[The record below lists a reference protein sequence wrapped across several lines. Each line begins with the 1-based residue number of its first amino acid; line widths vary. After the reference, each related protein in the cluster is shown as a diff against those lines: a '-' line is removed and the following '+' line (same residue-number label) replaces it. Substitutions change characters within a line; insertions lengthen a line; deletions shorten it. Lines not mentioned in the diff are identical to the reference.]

1 MPPLV
6 AFLTTADEAAY
17 AAVHRVVAAVTALEG
32 AVGWLTVP
40 DRAETD
46 AWLDDQLARCVRGD
60 GGFAIVSLDGRVEAL
75 GLWRRYGDDVVRQ
88 NGEIRKVM
96 THPDARGRGLAK
108 QVVTALTDHAKQAG
122 IEVLTLDAR
131 GNNHAAHA
139 LYESLGWER
148 CGRIPDFIAVGDE
161 RWDRVFF
168 SVRLTTP
175 LGTKLHGSA
184 PVGPGASTRRAENGQ
199 T

>member
-1 MPPLV
+1 VAV
-6 AFLTTADEAAY
+6 AFLTSADEAAY
-17 AAVHRVVAAVTALEG
+17 AAVHGVVAAVTALEG

-60 GGFAIVSLDGRVEAL
+60 GGFATVSLDGRVEAL

-108 QVVTALTDHAKQAG
+108 QVVTALTEHARDQG
-122 IEVLTLDAR
+122 VEVLTLDAR

-148 CGRIPDFIAVGDE
+148 CGRIPDFIAVGEE

-168 SVRLTTP
+168 SVRLNIP
-175 LGTKLHGSA
+175 PGTKLRGSA
-184 PVGPGASTRRAENGQ
+184 PVGPGASERRAENGQ

>member
-1 MPPLV
+1 MPV
-6 AFLTTADEAAY
+6 EFLGTADEAAY

-60 GGFAIVSLDGRVEAL
+60 GGFATVSLDGRVEAL

-108 QVVTALTDHAKQAG
+108 QVVTALTEDAKNNG

-175 LGTKLHGSA
+175 PGVVLHGSDA
-184 PVGPGASTRRAENGQ
+184 VGPGASSRRDGNGQ